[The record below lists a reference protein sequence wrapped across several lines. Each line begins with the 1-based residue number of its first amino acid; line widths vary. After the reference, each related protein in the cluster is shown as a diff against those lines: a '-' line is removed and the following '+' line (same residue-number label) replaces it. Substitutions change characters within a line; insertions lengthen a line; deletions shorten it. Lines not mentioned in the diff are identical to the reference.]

1 MHTDDKKHR
10 PNLTGFAAAVNR
22 EPETV
27 HLAKM
32 EGYSVSAVALLA
44 GEPGAKNPYDLTSSQ
59 DQSEK
64 FAGWQIGAQA
74 AHEHFRSDSK
84 EYRMTLEMAAEQWK
98 REHPEPPVKDP
109 KDLNP
114 DGVPLSGAVAC
125 ETGFAESAN
134 PFIRGTMDYSRWGKA
149 WRDKAEEM
157 YKDHVNAEMPQ
168 ALGDKVERDPL
179 KDVRA
184 AEAQVLALLAS
195 LNQVAAMGLQ
205 EMTKQYADYQNTG
218 FQRLSQKEQVEKH
231 EEFLAQQAA
240 LQGALRWLAIGKTDI
255 EKGFMSVVRSLYGG
269 LPRKDEY

>member
-10 PNLTGFAAAVNR
+10 PSLTGLAALSR
-22 EPETV
+22 EPKNVTA
-27 HLAKM
+27 AKM
-32 EGYSVSAVALLA
+32 EGYAATAAELLRGRQA
-44 GEPGAKNPYDLTSSQ
+44 ANPYDLTANQDSS
-59 DQSEK
+59 ER

-74 AHEHFRSDSK
+74 AHEHFRSTEPIYKD
-84 EYRMTLEMAAEQWK
+84 TLSAAADRWVK
-98 REHPEPPVKDP
+98 EHPEKTDP
-109 KDLNP
+109 KGLNP
-114 DGVPLSGAVAC
+114 DGVPLDGGVAC

-134 PFIRGTMDYSRWGKA
+134 PFIRGTMDHSRWGKA

-157 YKDHVNAEMPQ
+157 YKDHVNAEMPR
-168 ALGDKVERDPL
+168 ALGDKAERDPL
-179 KDVRA
+179 KDVRE
-184 AEAQVLALLAS
+184 AESQVLALLAS